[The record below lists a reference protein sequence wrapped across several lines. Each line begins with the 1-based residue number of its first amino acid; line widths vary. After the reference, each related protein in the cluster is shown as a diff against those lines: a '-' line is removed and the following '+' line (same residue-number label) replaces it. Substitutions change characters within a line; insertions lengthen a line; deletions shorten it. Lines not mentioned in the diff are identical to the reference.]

1 MQWQHA
7 GEEAEERRTDRV
19 ETLTDRNVGG
29 DGKPALKWTLLF
41 FNGVRYLGNVVA
53 RSLKDT

>member
-1 MQWQHA
+1 MQWQRA

-29 DGKPALKWTLLF
+29 DGKPALKWTLF
-41 FNGVRYLGNVVA
+41 FNGVQCLGNVVA
-53 RSLKDT
+53 WSLKDM